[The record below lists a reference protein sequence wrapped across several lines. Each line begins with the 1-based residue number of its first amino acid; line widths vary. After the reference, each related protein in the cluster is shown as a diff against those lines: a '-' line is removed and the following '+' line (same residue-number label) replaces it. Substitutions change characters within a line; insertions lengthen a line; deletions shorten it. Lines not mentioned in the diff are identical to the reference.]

1 MPPALLDSTVVIA
14 FADVDDEAHEVGAE
28 VVHGVDRGDLPTGVV
43 TSDALLEVLNFV
55 HDRRGQAMA
64 TDILDRLVA
73 GAHFRLPY
81 NPKENYGVGRSLFR
95 QYDGLSFGDAMQ
107 VAYMHGEGIEYIYS
121 FDGDFDA
128 VDGIVRLD
136 VAANPFDG

>member
-1 MPPALLDSTVVIA
+1 MPPALLDATVIIA
-14 FADVDDEAHEVGAE
+14 FADADDEDHEIGAE
-28 VVHGVDRGDLPTGVV
+28 IVHGVDRGELPTGVV

-64 TDILDRLVA
+64 TGLLDRLVS

-81 NPKENYGVGRSLFR
+81 SPKESYGVGRSLFR
-95 QYDGLSFGDAMQ
+95 QYDDLSFGDAKQ
-107 VAYMHGEGIEYIYS
+107 VAYMIGEGIEYIYS

-128 VDGIVRLD
+128 VDGVTRLD
-136 VAANPFDG
+136 VAANPFGQ